1 MKKAY
6 EVTFKDGNEIK
17 TATVKGYTLIG
28 ALCKCS
34 NYMNVYDVVAVN
46 EISFERYHTLHI
58 ASAIR
63 EADTWE
69 ECEPECAELCRL
81 AGMESEWREAD
92 GGNFED
98 VLIEAAKK
106 LNVEIDEI

>member
-6 EVTFKDGNEIK
+6 EVTFKDGYDTR

-28 ALCKCS
+28 ALFTLT
-34 NYMNVYDVVAVN
+34 NYINVYENVVSIK
-46 EISFERYHTLHI
+46 EISFERYHALKI

-63 EADTWE
+63 EADTWGDCE
-69 ECEPECAELCRL
+69 NECCEICRL
-81 AGMESEWREAD
+81 AGMESEWLEAD
-92 GGNFED
+92 GETFEA

-106 LNVEIDEI
+106 LNVEI

>member
-6 EVTFKDGNEIK
+6 EVTYKEGNEFK
-17 TATVKGYTLIG
+17 TATVKAFTPTNALII
-28 ALCKCS
+28 LMKYPIV
-34 NYMNVYDVVAVN
+34 YMNLVAIN
-46 EISFERYHTLHI
+46 EISFERYHILNT

-63 EADTWE
+63 EADTWLD
-69 ECEPECAELCRL
+69 CENECAEICRL

-92 GGNFED
+92 DETFEA

-106 LNVEIDEI
+106 LNVEI